1 MITLNDD
8 KHLVPIYNAALTMK
22 DSTARKYLQIA
33 DLMAPIAAKL
43 DDTIMRRLNA
53 QVAVG
58 GQIPR
63 NRWRASFSTRTV
75 HQLSWSDPAASQQ
88 KGG

>member
-22 DSTARKYLQIA
+22 DSTAREYLQIA

-63 NRWRASFSTRTV
+63 KGGAQVSQRERV